1 MYVRK
6 TVKSVV
12 KLSNMIISARSI
24 IAVQHATVTRNQ
36 FSRLRY
42 TGWSCCHHR
51 YTEGSRN
58 GCSAI
63 LWDWKLY
70 CQ

>member
-12 KLSNMIISARSI
+12 KLSSIIISARGI
-24 IAVQHATVTRNQ
+24 ITVQHAAVTRNQ

-42 TGWSCCHHR
+42 TG
-51 YTEGSRN
+51 
-58 GCSAI
+58 
-63 LWDWKLY
+63 
-70 CQ
+70 

>member
-1 MYVRK
+1 
-6 TVKSVV
+6 
-12 KLSNMIISARSI
+12 MIISARGI
-24 IAVQHATVTRNQ
+24 ITVQHAVVTRNQ
-36 FSRLRY
+36 FSRFRY
-42 TGWSCCHHR
+42 TGWSCYHHR
-51 YTEGSRN
+51 YTEGSRH